1 LLILF
6 LLFKDLEHFKTTIN
20 LLEDFYN
27 YGYFKEDIQKY
38 INNIN
43 DIKNFINYI
52 NKICVKIL
60 ISILFGI
67 FYINF
72 FKYPSSTILS
82 NGKKIKFEDNIKIL
96 NFNTEDPTILTVGEK
111 NFFPILNYLLRNSNN
126 ISNKLDEL
134 LEGQEGIKDLIDDLE
149 EKIDKNKK
157 SGPLLI
163 SQQTQTITQ
172 VSVSTQTN
180 IQIPPLR
187 SAVAPV
193 TTSTSLQS
201 TIININGEEAGNITT
216 NTTTSIDV
224 QTQTD
229 NNLNNS
235 LSNQVF
241 QPQGIGRNLLV
252 SAIIIGAST
261 ISSSIIEGLLYYFTN
276 N

>member
-1 LLILF
+1 
-6 LLFKDLEHFKTTIN
+6 
-20 LLEDFYN
+20 
-27 YGYFKEDIQKY
+27 
-38 INNIN
+38 
-43 DIKNFINYI
+43 
-52 NKICVKIL
+52 
-60 ISILFGI
+60 
-67 FYINF
+67 
-72 FKYPSSTILS
+72 
-82 NGKKIKFEDNIKIL
+82 
-96 NFNTEDPTILTVGEK
+96 
-111 NFFPILNYLLRNSNN
+111 
-126 ISNKLDEL
+126 LDEL